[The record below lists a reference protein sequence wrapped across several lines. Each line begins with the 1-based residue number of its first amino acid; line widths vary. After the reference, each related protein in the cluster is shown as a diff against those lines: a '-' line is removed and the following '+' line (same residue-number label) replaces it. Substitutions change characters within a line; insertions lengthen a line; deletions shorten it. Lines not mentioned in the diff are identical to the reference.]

1 MKNRGAGTLS
11 GVPSTSTAA
20 AALLEN
26 ESNKPKDE
34 IIKLFF
40 DSTDSGI
47 SRGIYQEECGCMSIR
62 PQTSND
68 DSNRGFDSS
77 KPQGFAEHLSLI
89 LRKTPTILGPSKPE
103 FWPNFILGSLYTIPQ
118 FPNIKKDIYTKVEK
132 IDVLTPQGHNTVNT
146 KILKICFKQ
155 NDHTLVLKTFIAE
168 DHKINSNK
176 GYTENDMKNF
186 RKNLMLEGRYSQSE
200 LDAMSTKLGITHNY
214 QIVESIFYI
223 ATDHSL
229 SVKELSKTNNNY
241 QHKPPGSGEFQK
253 IEYTDIDLK
262 HLEDLA
268 SNNIDNVMFGIK
280 TISQGLLQVYNSLK
294 MQDTSKKGKSKFKKE
309 NKFGFEIKSEAAFQ
323 GFLYGILSLNFKYHY
338 YLDIYV
344 ERIAGKGYADL
355 ILLSR
360 KDNSHNKNWRA
371 IPIVIEFK
379 ADETSSASAIDQAKG
394 TGYLYNLSMRTIS
407 DQAVIVGINSKIDS
421 DDVDKAINI
430 KRENIPQPEGLIN
443 PLIRNMH
450 DSTKTHA
457 NIRSN
462 IEKELKH
469 LYYSISNLAI
479 KTDDNYLSR
488 LILGEFLSED
498 GVEKLYVHN
507 AGNTVTTFVFQA
519 KNSNG
524 WIMLNLVESSN
535 NGKFQDVNLDKIKL
549 PNNVQINS
557 LTKIDI
563 KVNHNSKLGWS
574 PDERIRT
581 DDKTKGK
588 DDKKLYF
595 FQNIEVFDHRDVSR
609 FIKIH
614 DYKKLTSTLRIA
626 NFFSRGNIN
635 TELEE
640 LSKSLISVQDMVNS
654 ESDFQAILHGTFFG
668 KHDQLKTIKVL
679 PEANPSKSGRIDL
692 LICRREYMGSD
703 VPQDEYILIMELK
716 YAKDKKDSENKLN
729 DANKQI
735 LKYISN
741 LKSITD
747 SRAIIPITLVFNKAA
762 NIAKDVIE
770 YEVHANKDISHTSN
784 PLSNSQTLQEL
795 ADYLQKSHD
804 DISSS
809 QLDKQTFDEI
819 EKTVNELAQ
828 IMAQPGAKTF
838 FDKINKTLREIA
850 LSNLDTNNQNS
861 ANFADKNKIN
871 FLKKRL
877 NDLLELVKNTQQ
889 FNPMTDSHNQPS
901 NKKQKIDN
909 RRTRSLNYIKE
920 YQNISNMKISNTSSL
935 VEGESHIV
943 LNQEKTID
951 TENSSFNVASSGV
964 SSRLQFWPINLM
976 ENLGILISSIVSVSW
991 ISDIMNYKPSESLS
1005 LLQADLPVKQH
1016 PSLNQCE
1023 TVPTLLKMGDQWLN
1037 NTDMN
1042 GFLTV
1047 GILLVRKWTGCK
1059 PQSSELLSDNQAI
1072 SRQLDIQSATLVD
1085 AFQKLVL
1092 KHARSCGIR
1101 SCISDNFE
1109 DSALYCKTIQQVRN
1123 KLAIGKI
1130 AAIPHL
1136 LYQQLVQNNIK
1147 KVSSKSTQAQ
1157 ANQLLARL
1165 ADDIPNLQQKFLDY
1179 EQECLSYRKLAV
1191 KTMASQVCCNNI
1203 KRANVGILSQA
1214 ISSMQQS
1221 EQLAQFPA
1229 VMTTKNNSEVFTNLT
1244 GVQM

>member
-1 MKNRGAGTLS
+1 MRRVLCCMSMKNRGAGTLS

-47 SRGIYQEECGCMSIR
+47 SR
-62 PQTSND
+62 
-68 DSNRGFDSS
+68 
-77 KPQGFAEHLSLI
+77 
-89 LRKTPTILGPSKPE
+89 
-103 FWPNFILGSLYTIPQ
+103 
-118 FPNIKKDIYTKVEK
+118 
-132 IDVLTPQGHNTVNT
+132 
-146 KILKICFKQ
+146 
-155 NDHTLVLKTFIAE
+155 
-168 DHKINSNK
+168 
-176 GYTENDMKNF
+176 
-186 RKNLMLEGRYSQSE
+186 
-200 LDAMSTKLGITHNY
+200 
-214 QIVESIFYI
+214 

-294 MQDTSKKGKSKFKKE
+294 MQDTSKK
-309 NKFGFEIKSEAAFQ
+309 
-323 GFLYGILSLNFKYHY
+323 
-338 YLDIYV
+338 

-581 DDKTKGK
+581 DDKTKG
-588 DDKKLYF
+588 
-595 FQNIEVFDHRDVSR
+595 
-609 FIKIH
+609 
-614 DYKKLTSTLRIA
+614 
-626 NFFSRGNIN
+626 NIN

-735 LKYISN
+735 LKYI
-741 LKSITD
+741 T
-747 SRAIIPITLVFNKAA
+747 A

-828 IMAQPGAKTF
+828 IMAQP
-838 FDKINKTLREIA
+838 
-850 LSNLDTNNQNS
+850 
-861 ANFADKNKIN
+861 
-871 FLKKRL
+871 
-877 NDLLELVKNTQQ
+877 
-889 FNPMTDSHNQPS
+889 
-901 NKKQKIDN
+901 
-909 RRTRSLNYIKE
+909 
-920 YQNISNMKISNTSSL
+920 
-935 VEGESHIV
+935 
-943 LNQEKTID
+943 
-951 TENSSFNVASSGV
+951 
-964 SSRLQFWPINLM
+964 
-976 ENLGILISSIVSVSW
+976 
-991 ISDIMNYKPSESLS
+991 DIMNYKPSESLS

-1047 GILLVRKWTGCK
+1047 GCPEMVRPTLN
-1059 PQSSELLSDNQAI
+1059 E
-1072 SRQLDIQSATLVD
+1072 ATL
-1085 AFQKLVL
+1085 
-1092 KHARSCGIR
+1092 
-1101 SCISDNFE
+1101 
-1109 DSALYCKTIQQVRN
+1109 QQ
-1123 KLAIGKI
+1123 
-1130 AAIPHL
+1130 
-1136 LYQQLVQNNIK
+1136 
-1147 KVSSKSTQAQ
+1147 T
-1157 ANQLLARL
+1157 
-1165 ADDIPNLQQKFLDY
+1165 
-1179 EQECLSYRKLAV
+1179 
-1191 KTMASQVCCNNI
+1191 
-1203 KRANVGILSQA
+1203 
-1214 ISSMQQS
+1214 
-1221 EQLAQFPA
+1221 
-1229 VMTTKNNSEVFTNLT
+1229 
-1244 GVQM
+1244 